1 MKAIVIS
8 IDGFAGFYWDDPLA
22 RLPTLRRLAEQGVV
36 ASHMEAVFPS
46 TTWPTHVSML
56 TGVSPARHGVVG
68 NYILNRDSGR
78 AEDLTGDPIYDAPRL
93 LRAPTVYDL
102 AHAAGRRTAA
112 IDWPATRGS
121 PSLDWCLPFFK
132 NQAVFEKETA
142 AAVWEELGKLGFPRE
157 RQGEWAQLPLRF
169 LKDAMVA
176 DLAIHVARHHR
187 PDLLLVHF
195 LCTDSLQHLY
205 GPRSPEAY
213 WAIEYV
219 DGLIGRFL
227 STLPAGELEE
237 RTALFIVSDHGFL
250 AVDREVRP
258 NVRLRQLGLLRVD
271 AEGRAGGESEAR
283 FVTNHGA
290 GYLYL
295 LGADRGPGAD
305 RQARARE
312 LAAELGALD
321 GVARVWTAR
330 EYVGLGLP
338 TPAENALVGDLVV
351 EAQPGWSFGDE
362 ARGDDLTGPPRYR
375 GNHGYLPSHADNHAF
390 FLAAGPG
397 LGRGRR
403 LVKLRSRDVA
413 PTLAQVLGIAMPD
426 VEGHVLEGV
435 TSAS

>member
-8 IDGFAGFYWDDPLA
+8 IDGFAGFYWDDPVA
-22 RLPTLRRLAEQGVV
+22 RLPTLRRLAERGVV

-78 AEDLTGDPIYDAPRL
+78 GEDLTGDPIHDAPSL

-121 PSLDWCLPFFK
+121 PTLDWCLPFFK
-132 NQAVFEKETA
+132 NQSVFERETP
-142 AAVWEELGKLGFPRE
+142 AAVWAELGKLGFPRE

-169 LKDAMVA
+169 LKDGMVA
-176 DLAIHVARHHR
+176 NLAIHVAREHR

-227 STLPAGELEE
+227 DTLPAGELEE
-237 RTALFIVSDHGFL
+237 RTALFVVSDHGFL
-250 AVDREVRP
+250 AVDREARP

-271 AEGRAGGESEAR
+271 AEGRADGEAR

-295 LGADRGPGAD
+295 LGGD
-305 RQARARE
+305 RQARTRD
-312 LAAELGALD
+312 LAVELGALE

-330 EYVGLGLP
+330 EYAALGLP
-338 TPAENALVGDLVV
+338 APAENPLVGDLVV
-351 EAQPGWSFGDE
+351 EAEPGWAFGDE

-390 FLAAGPG
+390 FLATGPG

-413 PTLAQVLGIAMPD
+413 PTLAQVLGFAMPD

>member
-8 IDGFAGFYWDDPLA
+8 IDGLAGFYWDDPAA
-22 RLPTLRRLAEQGVV
+22 RLPTLRRLAERGVV
-36 ASHMEAVFPS
+36 ASRMEAVYPS

-68 NYILNRDSGR
+68 NYILDRDSGQP
-78 AEDLTGDPIYDAPRL
+78 EDLTGDPIYDAPRL

-112 IDWPATRGS
+112 IDWPATRHS

-132 NQAVFEKETA
+132 NQTVFERETP
-142 AAVWEELGKLGFPRE
+142 AAVWQELGRLGFPRE
-157 RQGEWAQLPLRF
+157 RQGEWAQLPRRLF
-169 LKDAMVA
+169 KDKMVA
-176 DLAIHVARHHR
+176 DLAIHVARQHR

-195 LCTDSLQHLY
+195 LCTDSLQHLH

-237 RTALFIVSDHGFL
+237 RTALFVVSDHGFL

-271 AEGRAGGESEAR
+271 AEGRAEGGTR

-295 LGADRGPGAD
+295 LGGD
-305 RQARARE
+305 RQARARD
-312 LAAELGALD
+312 LAAELGALE
-321 GVARVWTAR
+321 GVARVWTAH
-330 EYVGLGLP
+330 EYAALGLP
-338 TPAENALVGDLVV
+338 TPAENPLVGDVAL
-351 EAQPGWSFGDE
+351 EAQPGWAFGDE

-375 GNHGYLPSHADNHAF
+375 GNHGYLPTHADNHAF
-390 FLAAGPG
+390 FLATGPG
-397 LGRGRR
+397 LARGRR
-403 LVKLRSRDVA
+403 LEKMRSRDVA
-413 PTLAQVLGIAMPD
+413 PTLALVLGIPMPD
-426 VEGHVLEGV
+426 VEGQALEHVI
-435 TSAS
+435 TAS